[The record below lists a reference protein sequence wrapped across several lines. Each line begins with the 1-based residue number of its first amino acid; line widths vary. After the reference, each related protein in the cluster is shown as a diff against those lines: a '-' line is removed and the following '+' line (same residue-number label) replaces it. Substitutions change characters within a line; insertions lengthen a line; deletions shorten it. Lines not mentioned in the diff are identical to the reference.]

1 MTARARLHHAGTC
14 FWIEAVPGS
23 NENLVT
29 ASAKIGPLIIL
40 EKLGFLE
47 LEILGMQIGRNK
59 MRQLESHGPKHGPFQ
74 NVAAR

>member
-47 LEILGMQIGRNK
+47 LEILGIRLVVTKCASWNRTAQSMGRSK
-59 MRQLESHGPKHGPFQ
+59 T
-74 NVAAR
+74 